1 MELHMTET
9 GAPPARRNGDFAR
22 VEKAMR
28 FLAAHFR
35 DQPRLDEIADAAGL
49 SPHHFQRLF
58 TRWAGISPNRFLRYL
73 TVEYAKRRL
82 AQSDSVLDASLDAG
96 LSGPGRLHDLF
107 VAFEAVTPGEYKAMG
122 EGLDIRHGVHDGPF
136 GKFLLAVTDRG
147 ICGLEFVGEF
157 GGPSGEE
164 AALAD
169 LRARWP
175 GARLRRDREETGA
188 WCGALFGPRA
198 PGDAPPLTLWLKG
211 TNFQVKVWQALLR
224 IPPGALTTY
233 GAVARSIGAPT
244 SARAVGN
251 AVGANPIGYVIPCHR
266 VIRET
271 AFADTNYRWGAP
283 RKLAMIGWEAGQ
295 ADAMAEALADA
306 R

>member
-1 MELHMTET
+1 MEVQMTET
-9 GAPPARRNGDFAR
+9 RMDTGASPARRNGDFAR

-35 DQPRLDEIADAAGL
+35 DQPRLDEIAGAAGL

-73 TVEYAKRRL
+73 TVEYAKQRL
-82 AQSDSVLDASLDAG
+82 AQSDSVLDASLDSG

-122 EGLDIRHGVHDGPF
+122 EGLVIRHGVHDGPF
-136 GKFLLAVTDRG
+136 GKFMLAVTDRG
-147 ICGLEFVGEF
+147 ICALEFI
-157 GGPSGEE
+157 GPSGEE
-164 AALAD
+164 AALSD
-169 LRARWP
+169 LQAKWP

-188 WCGALFGPRA
+188 LSGALF
-198 PGDAPPLTLWLKG
+198 APPGAGGGPPVKLWFKG
-211 TNFQVKVWQALLR
+211 TNFQVRVWQALLR

-295 ADAMAEALADA
+295 ADAMAGASADG
-306 R
+306 

>member
-1 MELHMTET
+1 MELQMTET

-28 FLAAHFR
+28 FLATHFR
-35 DQPRLDEIADAAGL
+35 DQPRLDEIASAAGL

-58 TRWAGISPNRFLRYL
+58 TRWAGISPNQFLRYL
-73 TVEYAKRRL
+73 TVEYAKQRL
-82 AQSDSVLDASLDAG
+82 AQSESVLDASLDAG

-122 EGLDIRHGVHDGPF
+122 NGLVIRHGVHKGPF
-136 GKFLLAVTDRG
+136 GDFILAVTDRG
-147 ICGLEFVGEF
+147 ICALEFI
-157 GGPSGEE
+157 GPSGGE

-169 LRARWP
+169 IRAKWP
-175 GARLRRDREETGA
+175 GARFRRDREETGA
-188 WCGALFGPRA
+188 LCGALFESHRDA
-198 PGDAPPLTLWLKG
+198 AAPPLKLWFKG
-211 TNFQVKVWQALLR
+211 TNFQIRVWQALLR

-233 GAVARSIGAPT
+233 GAVARAIGAPT

-271 AFADTNYRWGAP
+271 AFADTNYRWGP
-283 RKLAMIGWEAGQ
+283 SRKLAMIGWEAGQ
-295 ADAMAEALADA
+295 ADTMAESPANG
-306 R
+306 RR